1 MKKVLM
7 ITLAALIIAACGSEH
22 KRASGHADIGVENA
36 VKFAKEMVLGK
47 MDGATLVE
55 VSATDSVLL
64 VEMMDEAAFKA
75 IVDGVVSGTVPEQTL
90 LNAVDSLAE
99 VHRDIYATWKG
110 WSGTI
115 RKDDVRGKYT
125 GQWRLLY
132 TVTATL
138 ESGAKKEV
146 RVLMEADRETPA
158 MTEDEYKE
166 LRKKS
171 TSLVD
176 AMTGTFNWNY

>member
-1 MKKVLM
+1 MKKT
-7 ITLAALIIAACGSEH
+7 ITILFTAVILAGCNNAVQPRGDKGA
-22 KRASGHADIGVENA
+22 ENA
-36 VKFAKEMVLGK
+36 VKYAKEMVFGK
-47 MDGATLVE
+47 MDGVASVE

-64 VEMMDEAAFKA
+64 VEMMDETAFKA
-75 IVDGVVSGTVPEQTL
+75 IADGVVSGTVPEQML
-90 LNAVDSLAE
+90 RNAVDSLSE
-99 VHRDIYATWKG
+99 LHRDIYATWRG

-115 RKDDVRGKYT
+115 QKNDVRGKYA

-132 TVTATL
+132 TVAATL
-138 ESGAKKEV
+138 ESGARKEV
-146 RVLMEADRETPA
+146 RVLMDADRETPA